1 MYFSGGNPGV
11 AELVMVEASAGGGS
25 SRAKNPARI
34 GELIVKRA
42 QRMWCRDE
50 GTSMDNSLSCR
61 NMEGE
66 EGEFSYHLK
75 G

>member
-1 MYFSGGNPGV
+1 
-11 AELVMVEASAGGGS
+11 
-25 SRAKNPARI
+25 
-34 GELIVKRA
+34 
-42 QRMWCRDE
+42 MWCRDQ

-75 G
+75 GYLQEGMVGLLGSDGSG